1 MGIPISDIALS
12 NKPVAF
18 LISGHNT
25 LKIIKLT
32 KIKEGFFIDMDFGIF
47 MVDSVNSTP
56 LMYGKQPIYVY
67 DVRSAKPLD
76 MLIMK
81 ELDNFVKDNGLA
93 KITHKNIRQGE
104 KLRMLGKKHKGSE
117 EAAFSELKQDEE
129 KLQDDILK
137 ELDFINKTLNKEN
150 ETNIQEA
157 KPPLEITPEDYAGF
171 IIERLT
177 GKGLITREEA
187 TLIKSKL
194 TSGIITLDDFARE
207 LEDIHK
213 IEINKPI
220 STNAQNFL
228 EYYRTYK
235 PSEVL
240 TYVVESKGLGKDI
253 KDLGQPIIRNLVPI
267 KYIILGI
274 IGVSI
279 GAIILTSIDWNNIGN
294 LIPIF
299 NK

>member
-1 MGIPISDIALS
+1 MGVPNLDIAIS

-18 LISGHNT
+18 LITGHNT

-32 KIKEGFFIDMDFGIF
+32 KITEGFFIDKEFGVF
-47 MVDSVNSTP
+47 MIDSTNSRP
-56 LMYGKQPIYVY
+56 LIYGKQMIHFY

-93 KITHKNIRQGE
+93 KITHQSVRQGE
-104 KLRMLGKKHKGSE
+104 KLRQLGKKHQGNE
-117 EAAFSELKQDEE
+117 QAAFNELKAEE
-129 KLQDDILK
+129 DKLQDDIIK
-137 ELDFINKTLNKEN
+137 ELDFINSKIDSDNQILLEEKK
-150 ETNIQEA
+150 Q
-157 KPPLEITPEDYAGF
+157 PLEITPDEYAGF

-187 TLIKSKL
+187 AKIKANL
-194 TSGIITLDDFARE
+194 TTGMITLDDFANQ
-207 LEDIHK
+207 LENIHK
-213 IEINKPI
+213 IEINRPI

-228 EYYRTYK
+228 EYYRTYQ
-235 PSEVL
+235 PTGVL
-240 TYVVESKGLGKDI
+240 TYIIETKGLGKDI

-267 KYIILGI
+267 KYIVMGI

-279 GAIILTSIDWNNIGN
+279 GAIILTSIDWANIGK
-294 LIPIF
+294 LIPFI
-299 NK
+299 N